1 MSNTVSSSVDT
12 MLPKLD
18 NSVTMCLDS
27 KDYWL
32 SSLVIFVFVSHQILV
47 LLAVFFL
54 SVPAVELAEQR
65 TVIPH
70 QTHLHTGTGIA
81 SPLHCFISQPV
92 NSEVSQPEL
101 SHIPPPSALNKT
113 VHAEEHKP
121 SKAASTHTRVFLKK
135 KIFRFRF

>member
-1 MSNTVSSSVDT
+1 MLASDLCVREPSDSGIARSVLPELANTD
-12 MLPKLD
+12 
-18 NSVTMCLDS
+18 
-27 KDYWL
+27 
-32 SSLVIFVFVSHQILV
+32 
-47 LLAVFFL
+47 
-54 SVPAVELAEQR
+54 VPAVELAEQR

-81 SPLHCFISQPV
+81 LPLHCFISQPV

-121 SKAASTHTRVFLKK
+121 SKAASTRTRVFLKK
-135 KIFRFRF
+135 KIFRFRFKKKSHPHIKA

>member
-47 LLAVFFL
+47 LLAVFSL
-54 SVPAVELAEQR
+54 S
-65 TVIPH
+65 
-70 QTHLHTGTGIA
+70 
-81 SPLHCFISQPV
+81 
-92 NSEVSQPEL
+92 
-101 SHIPPPSALNKT
+101 
-113 VHAEEHKP
+113 
-121 SKAASTHTRVFLKK
+121 
-135 KIFRFRF
+135 